1 MTKLLSTRSLMRVP
15 VLDGADGRRREA
27 ATQRGLE
34 HAQPAPKARP
44 EVAVL
49 RICRDTLRTTSLE
62 PLGPPDCGQEGSA
75 EGCVVWILGISR
87 ARGYAWH
94 CKGMRKTRECGL
106 DGPRHSG
113 KT

>member
-49 RICRDTLRTTSLE
+49 RICRDTLRTASLE

-75 EGCVVWILGISR
+75 EGCMVWSLGISR
-87 ARGYAWH
+87 AMWVRMA
-94 CKGMRKTRECGL
+94 
-106 DGPRHSG
+106 PQRHEKIAG
-113 KT
+113 VRA